1 MANLRDIK
9 RRIRS
14 VQSTQQITRAMK
26 MVATAKLRKAQA
38 QVIAARPYSD
48 KLREVLTHLA
58 GSESSHPLLQVPE
71 SKTVGLVVF
80 TADRGLCGGYNA
92 NLIRLA
98 EQTKAG
104 FRDQEV
110 ALITVGR
117 KARDYFRRR
126 GVKVIGEYVDL
137 GTDADFIQAREL
149 AREFIRMYYEKQY
162 GELYLVYARF
172 VSPVQQIPQVVK
184 LLPISAVEKDGEEK
198 PERADYLYEP
208 SAAGVLDTLL
218 PRYVETEVY
227 RMMLESIAS
236 EQGARMTAMSAATDN
251 ASEIIDTLTLTYNKA
266 SQSAITTELLE
277 IVSGAEALK

>member
-14 VQSTQQITRAMK
+14 TQSMQQITRAMK

-58 GSESSHPLLQVPE
+58 GSESSHPLLQVQE

-104 FRDQEV
+104 FKDQEV

-126 GVKVIGEYVDL
+126 GARVIGEYIDL

-149 AREFIRMYYEKQY
+149 AREFIKMYNEKQY

-172 VSPVQQIPQVVK
+172 ISPVQQIPQVVK
-184 LLPISAVEKDGEEK
+184 LLPISAVEKDGDEK

-227 RMMLESIAS
+227 RMELESKAS
-236 EQGARMTAMSAATDN
+236 EQGARMTAMSAATEN
-251 ASEIIDTLTLTYNKA
+251 ASEIIDTLPLTYNKA
-266 SQSAITTELLE
+266 RQSAITTELLE